1 MRRMAEI
8 KLLEFIVSIKYY
20 MKSKARALTAA
31 MLCNLLSIE
40 DPTIVKN
47 SAANFDIYLQ
57 NFFAYVYQLFQP
69 ETNALLEI
77 DNDCT
82 FIDSEKVINRLNK
95 GSDDTV

>member
-1 MRRMAEI
+1 MRRVAEM

-31 MLCNLLSIE
+31 MLCNLLVIE

-57 NFFAYVYQLFQP
+57 NFFAYVHRLFKQ
-69 ETNALLEI
+69 ETNSLLEI

-82 FIDSEKVINRLNK
+82 FIDSERVEAH
-95 GSDDTV
+95 